1 MTIPAPQKDITE
13 WAQVDVRDYFSPL
26 ITPRTIAVVGAS
38 ASGDNRANGFIRQQR
53 EFGFT
58 GEIYA
63 IHPTAT
69 EIEGCKAY
77 PTLGDTPTPI
87 DYALVAIP
95 AARVP
100 DTLRKANNRVR
111 FAHVLASG
119 FAEVEEGK
127 SLQVDL
133 VSAAREGG
141 VRFFGPNCN
150 GGYSPRGGLTFTAG
164 ASRETGGVGVIS
176 QSGGLAV
183 DIIRTGQERG
193 LRFSGVM
200 TVGNC
205 ADLGPSELLAF
216 YLADPDTKVIGLYIE
231 GLSDGRRF
239 FETLRRAK
247 AAKPVIILKGALSGP
262 GQQAAVSHTGALAG
276 DARVWRA
283 LSRQTGAV
291 LAHNL
296 EEFIDIAMTFQKLTP
311 KAQKKPELSG
321 PVALFG
327 NGGGVGVLAVDAFAD
342 RGLTVSPFNK
352 DTQQHLASVGLPPGT
367 SVANPI
373 DVPAGTLAAKDGKVV
388 EAMMDMI
395 FKAEPLSAFVL
406 HLNLTVIWSHLVG
419 TNDTLVENLIT
430 AAKRL
435 RDETKDVCPILIVLR
450 SDGRA
455 DIDARKRLCRT
466 LALESGFP
474 VFDDLANAATGL
486 AALRFHESFRARAE
500 K

>member
-1 MTIPAPQKDITE
+1 MTTEFPDTDITE
-13 WAQVDVRDYFSPL
+13 WPDADVREYFAPL
-26 ITPRTIAVVGAS
+26 FTPRTIAVVGAS

-69 EIEGCKAY
+69 EIDGCKAY
-77 PTLGDTPTPI
+77 PTLADTPNPI

-133 VSAAREGG
+133 VNAAREGG

-164 ASRETGGVGVIS
+164 ATTETGGVGIIS

-205 ADLGPSELLAF
+205 ADMGPSELLAF

-231 GLSDGRRF
+231 GLPDGRRF

-262 GQQAAVSHTGALAG
+262 GQLAAISHTGALAG
-276 DARVWRA
+276 DARVWHA
-283 LSRQTGAV
+283 LSRQTGAI

-296 EEFIDIAMTFQKLTP
+296 DDFIDIAMTFQKLTP
-311 KAQKKPELSG
+311 APQPENIPVG

-342 RGLTVSPFNK
+342 RGLIVSPFRK
-352 DTQQHLASVGLPPGT
+352 ETQTLLASVGLPPGT

-373 DVPAGTLAAKDGKVV
+373 DVPAGTLAAKDGKTV

-395 FKAEPLSAFVL
+395 FQAEPLSAFVL

-419 TNDTLVENLIT
+419 TNATLVENLIA
-430 AAKRL
+430 AAKRI
-435 RDETKDVCPILIVLR
+435 RDETKDVCPIMIVLR
-450 SDGRA
+450 SDGRE
-455 DIDARKRLCRT
+455 DIDARKRVCRT

-474 VFDDLANAATGL
+474 VFNDLANAATGL
-486 AALRFHESFRARAE
+486 AALRFHENFLSRNNA
-500 K
+500 